1 MEIREY
7 DTLDRFAEMQSNL
20 RALLEY
26 RDNGRKSI
34 ELRVQRWATPFGLL
48 PLAMYADENSM
59 DITYGRNSDPVKR
72 YLRNIYFPK
81 GATQISELR
90 ETNYLPLSKL
100 SVDFGD
106 DYLTRYEDMILDN
119 ISDEGIRSSF
129 QNSLKYLTSEI
140 VTNIKEHAETD
151 CYWIMSQYW
160 PKSNTCEIVIADA
173 GVGYLGSYVGTP
185 FEVDSHEEAIMNAI
199 RGNSSKNDVERGTG
213 IPSVIKIFCEGYG
226 GCVLIMS
233 GDRLLFM
240 EGERNVFYPLEV
252 DWGGVFFGIRFE
264 LSVVNALAY
273 LAGNFF

>member
-1 MEIREY
+1 
-7 DTLDRFAEMQSNL
+7 
-20 RALLEY
+20 
-26 RDNGRKSI
+26 
-34 ELRVQRWATPFGLL
+34 
-48 PLAMYADENSM
+48 
-59 DITYGRNSDPVKR
+59 
-72 YLRNIYFPK
+72 
-81 GATQISELR
+81 
-90 ETNYLPLSKL
+90 
-100 SVDFGD
+100 
-106 DYLTRYEDMILDN
+106 
-119 ISDEGIRSSF
+119 
-129 QNSLKYLTSEI
+129 